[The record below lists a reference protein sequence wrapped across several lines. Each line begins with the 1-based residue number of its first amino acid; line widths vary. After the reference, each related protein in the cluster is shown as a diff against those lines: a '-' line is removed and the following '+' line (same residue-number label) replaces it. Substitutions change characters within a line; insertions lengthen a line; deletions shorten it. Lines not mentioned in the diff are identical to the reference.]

1 MEDEWAVTLEM
12 KYLFF
17 AKVWYKLHL
26 LDKILENDIDEKFFL
41 TYYECVYFDNKTLA
55 ITEKIK
61 NVNFIK

>member
-1 MEDEWAVTLEM
+1 MEDEWAIALEG
-12 KYLFF
+12 KCLFF
-17 AKVWYKLHL
+17 VKIWCKIQL
-26 LDKILENDIDEKFFL
+26 LDQILENDIDEKFFL